1 MDDIQTVYFSER
13 DVVRHRLVQ
22 DIVKAYE
29 KSEERKITNNI
40 NWVERRTGKTN
51 LYGQRAK
58 IERMKIGGR
67 KD

>member
-1 MDDIQTVYFSER
+1 MK
-13 DVVRHRLVQ
+13 
-22 DIVKAYE
+22 KAKRE
-29 KSEERKITNNI
+29 KITNNI